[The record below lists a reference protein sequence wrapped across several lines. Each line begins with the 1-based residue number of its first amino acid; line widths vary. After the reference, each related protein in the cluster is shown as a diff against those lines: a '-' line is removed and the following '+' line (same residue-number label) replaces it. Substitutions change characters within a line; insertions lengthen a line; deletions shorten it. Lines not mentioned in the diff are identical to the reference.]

1 MIKLIAADI
10 DGTLLPAGS
19 RSPSPFLIET
29 LTRALDAGV
38 RVALASGRPLC
49 GLNRLFPTLSDRL
62 DYICSNGAHLAHGA
76 GTFSVTPLA
85 EGDALK
91 HLTET
96 VRALGC
102 DFMVDT
108 TEDTLVER
116 SISPRAFQAISD
128 SSIRVKL
135 VDDILAVP
143 LPILKFSLAAPGN
156 PNSFL
161 RLPQIAALAAD
172 YTLVTTGSVF
182 FDIIA
187 KGIDKGTGVRA
198 LQEQYGITPEQT
210 AVFGDAMNDVS
221 MFFGAAHSFA
231 VENAPEEVRR
241 HAIGTFLPPEQDGV
255 ARKLRDLL

>member
-1 MIKLIAADI
+1 MLKLIASDI

-29 LTRALDAGV
+29 LIRALDAGV

-49 GLNRLFPTLSDRL
+49 GLNRLFPTLSERL
-62 DYICSNGAHLAHGA
+62 SYICSNGAHLAHGSE
-76 GTFSVTPLA
+76 TFSVTPLA
-85 EGDALK
+85 EGAALAR
-91 HLTET
+91 LTET

-108 TEDTLVER
+108 TEETLVEPT
-116 SISPRAFQAISD
+116 ISPRAFQAIAD
-128 SSIRVKL
+128 SSIRVKM
-135 VDDILAVP
+135 VDDILTVP
-143 LPILKFSLAAPGN
+143 LPILKFSLTAPGD

-161 RLPQIAALAAD
+161 RLPQIAALAEH

-198 LQEQYGITPEQT
+198 MQEQSGIRPEET
-210 AVFGDAMNDVS
+210 AVFGDAMNDVP
-221 MFFGAAHSFA
+221 MFSAAKHSYA
-231 VENAPEEVRR
+231 VEDASENVRC
-241 HAIGTFLPPEQDGV
+241 HATGIILPPDQDGV
-255 ARKLRDLL
+255 ARKLRELL